1 MGDIRSIERRDRRS
15 ARVVLNNGEERVMSG
30 TNDVDDDIRGIHVE
44 DPRFGRVEVPWSEFV
59 RVVFDDAAGSGRG
72 YADYSAP
79 HRLAGT
85 VIRRNGDRSSG
96 RLVFDLDEEWSWEML
111 DGSSSGLDVT
121 VPFSS
126 VAAIEPQGSSGSVVE
141 LRTGATLELE
151 DSHDVGPDN
160 DGLLVIT
167 DGGEP
172 TFVRWAD
179 VRRVEFR

>member
-1 MGDIRSIERRDRRS
+1 
-15 ARVVLNNGEERVMSG
+15 
-30 TNDVDDDIRGIHVE
+30 
-44 DPRFGRVEVPWSEFV
+44 
-59 RVVFDDAAGSGRG
+59 
-72 YADYSAP
+72 
-79 HRLAGT
+79 
-85 VIRRNGDRSSG
+85 
-96 RLVFDLDEEWSWEML
+96 ML

-141 LRTGATLELE
+141 LRTGATLELD